1 MSIKDWGSLLKQAQ
15 EMQSKMADVQRD
27 LAEKKVE
34 VSTGGGMVKIV
45 ANGANEIISVHIDDE
60 LINMSD
66 REVLE
71 DLMTGAIN
79 EVHRKVK
86 DLAQEEMTR
95 FTGGI
100 KITLGNETSQNKSEE
115 QKTLEPSDTE

>member
-1 MSIKDWGSLLKQAQ
+1 MSVKDWGALFKQAQ

-27 LAEKKVE
+27 LAEKKIE

-45 ANGANEIISVHIDDE
+45 ANGINEIISVHIDEE
-60 LINMSD
+60 LINMND

-86 DLAQEEMTR
+86 GLAQEEVAR

-100 KITLGNETSQNKSEE
+100 KIPGLF
-115 QKTLEPSDTE
+115 P

>member
-1 MSIKDWGSLLKQAQ
+1 MSVKDWGDLFKQAQ

-27 LAEKKVE
+27 LAAKKIE
-34 VSTGGGMVKIV
+34 VSTGGGMVKII
-45 ANGANEIISVHIDDE
+45 ANGVNEILSIHIDDE
-60 LINMSD
+60 LINMND

-71 DLMTGAIN
+71 DLMIGAVN

-100 KITLGNETSQNKSEE
+100 KIPGLF
-115 QKTLEPSDTE
+115 P

>member
-1 MSIKDWGSLLKQAQ
+1 MSVKDLGSILKQAQ
-15 EMQSKMADVQRD
+15 EMQTKMADVQRD

-34 VSTGGGMVKIV
+34 VSTGGGMVKVV
-45 ANGANEIISVHIDDE
+45 ANGINEIISINIDDE
-60 LINMSD
+60 LISMND

-71 DLMTGAIN
+71 DLLTGAIN

-100 KITLGNETSQNKSEE
+100 KIPGLF
-115 QKTLEPSDTE
+115 P

>member
-1 MSIKDWGSLLKQAQ
+1 MSVKDWGALFKQAQ

-27 LAEKKVE
+27 LAEKKIE

-45 ANGANEIISVHIDDE
+45 ANGINEIISVHIDEE
-60 LINMSD
+60 LINMND

-86 DLAQEEMTR
+86 GLAQEEGAR
-95 FTGGI
+95 FSGGI
-100 KITLGNETSQNKSEE
+100 KIPGLF
-115 QKTLEPSDTE
+115 P

>member
-1 MSIKDWGSLLKQAQ
+1 MSVKDWGALFKQAQ

-27 LAEKKVE
+27 LAGKKVE
-34 VSTGGGMVKIV
+34 VSTGGGMVKIT
-45 ANGANEIISVHIDDE
+45 ANGANEILSIHIDDE
-60 LINMSD
+60 LINMND

-71 DLMTGAIN
+71 DLMIGAVN

-86 DLAQEEMTR
+86 DLAQEEMNR

-100 KITLGNETSQNKSEE
+100 KIPGLF
-115 QKTLEPSDTE
+115 P

>member
-1 MSIKDWGSLLKQAQ
+1 MSVKDLGSIFKQAQ
-15 EMQSKMADVQRD
+15 EMQTKMADVQRD

-34 VSTGGGMVKIV
+34 VSTGGGMVKVV
-45 ANGANEIISVHIDDE
+45 ANGINEIISINIDDE
-60 LINMSD
+60 LISMND

-71 DLMTGAIN
+71 DLLTGAIN

-86 DLAQEEMTR
+86 NLAQEEMTR

-100 KITLGNETSQNKSEE
+100 KIPGLF
-115 QKTLEPSDTE
+115 P

>member
-1 MSIKDWGSLLKQAQ
+1 MSVKDWGSLLKQAQ

-34 VSTGGGMVKIV
+34 ASTGGGMVKIV
-45 ANGANEIISVHIDDE
+45 ANGVNEIISVHIDDE
-60 LINMSD
+60 LINMND

-71 DLMTGAIN
+71 DLITGAIN

-86 DLAQEEMTR
+86 ELAQEEMTR

-100 KITLGNETSQNKSEE
+100 KIPGLF
-115 QKTLEPSDTE
+115 P

>member
-1 MSIKDWGSLLKQAQ
+1 MSIKDWGPLLKQAQ
-15 EMQSKMADVQRD
+15 EMQSKMANVQRD

-34 VSTGGGMVKIV
+34 VSTGGGMVKIE
-45 ANGANEIISVHIDDE
+45 ANGVNEIISVHIDDE

-86 DLAQEEMTR
+86 DLAQKEMTR

-100 KITLGNETSQNKSEE
+100 KIPGLF
-115 QKTLEPSDTE
+115 P

>member
-1 MSIKDWGSLLKQAQ
+1 MSVKDWGALFKQAQ

-27 LAEKKVE
+27 LSEKKVE
-34 VSTGGGMVKIV
+34 VSTGGGMVKIT
-45 ANGANEIISVHIDDE
+45 ANGINEILSIHIDDE
-60 LINMSD
+60 LINMND

-71 DLMTGAIN
+71 DLITGAIN

-100 KITLGNETSQNKSEE
+100 KIPGLF
-115 QKTLEPSDTE
+115 P

>member
-1 MSIKDWGSLLKQAQ
+1 MSIKDWGSFLKQAQ

-27 LAEKKVE
+27 LAQKKVE

-45 ANGANEIISVHIDDE
+45 ANGVNEIISVHIDDE
-60 LINMSD
+60 LINMDD

-71 DLMTGAIN
+71 DLMTGAVN

-100 KITLGNETSQNKSEE
+100 KIPGLF
-115 QKTLEPSDTE
+115 P

>member
-1 MSIKDWGSLLKQAQ
+1 MSIKDLGSLFKQAQ
-15 EMQSKMADVQRD
+15 EMQSKMAEVQRD

-34 VSTGGGMVKIV
+34 VSTGGGMVKIT
-45 ANGANEIISVHIDDE
+45 ANGVNEILSVHIDEE
-60 LINMSD
+60 LISMND

-71 DLMTGAIN
+71 DLIIGAVN

-95 FTGGI
+95 FTGGV
-100 KITLGNETSQNKSEE
+100 KIPGLFS
-115 QKTLEPSDTE
+115 

>member
-1 MSIKDWGSLLKQAQ
+1 MKDFGSLFIQAQ
-15 EMQSKMADVQRD
+15 EMQSKMAEVQRD

-34 VSTGGGMVKIV
+34 VATGGGMVKIV
-45 ANGANEIISVHIDDE
+45 ANGVNEIISVHIDDE
-60 LINMSD
+60 LINMND

-86 DLAQEEMTR
+86 ELAQEEMTR

-100 KITLGNETSQNKSEE
+100 KIPGLF
-115 QKTLEPSDTE
+115 P

>member
-1 MSIKDWGSLLKQAQ
+1 MSVKDWGSLLKQAQ
-15 EMQSKMADVQRD
+15 EMQSKMVDVQRD

-45 ANGANEIISVHIDDE
+45 ANGVNEIISVHIDDE
-60 LINMSD
+60 LINMND

-71 DLMTGAIN
+71 DLITGAIN

-86 DLAQEEMTR
+86 ELAQEEMTR
-95 FTGGI
+95 LTGGI
-100 KITLGNETSQNKSEE
+100 KIPGLF
-115 QKTLEPSDTE
+115 P

>member
-1 MSIKDWGSLLKQAQ
+1 MSVKDLGSIFKQAQ
-15 EMQSKMADVQRD
+15 EMQTKMADVQRD

-34 VSTGGGMVKIV
+34 VSIGGGMVKVV
-45 ANGANEIISVHIDDE
+45 ANGINEIISIHIDDE
-60 LINMSD
+60 LISMND

-71 DLMTGAIN
+71 DLLTGAIN

-100 KITLGNETSQNKSEE
+100 KIPGLF
-115 QKTLEPSDTE
+115 P

>member
-1 MSIKDWGSLLKQAQ
+1 MSVKDLGSLFKQAQ
-15 EMQSKMADVQRD
+15 EMQSKMAEVQRV

-45 ANGANEIISVHIDDE
+45 ANGVNEIISVHIDDE
-60 LINMSD
+60 LINMND

-71 DLMTGAIN
+71 DLITGAIN

-86 DLAQEEMTR
+86 DLAQKEMTR

-100 KITLGNETSQNKSEE
+100 KIPGLF
-115 QKTLEPSDTE
+115 P

>member
-1 MSIKDWGSLLKQAQ
+1 MSVKDLGSLFKQAQ

-34 VSTGGGMVKIV
+34 VSPGGGMIKIL
-45 ANGANEIISVHIDDE
+45 ANGVNEIISVHIDDE
-60 LINMSD
+60 LINMND

-71 DLMTGAIN
+71 DLITGAIN

-86 DLAQEEMTR
+86 ELAQKEMTR

-100 KITLGNETSQNKSEE
+100 KIPGLF
-115 QKTLEPSDTE
+115 P

>member
-1 MSIKDWGSLLKQAQ
+1 MSVKDWGALFKQAQ
-15 EMQSKMADVQRD
+15 EMQSKMVDLQRD
-27 LAEKKVE
+27 LAGKKVE
-34 VSTGGGMVKIV
+34 VSTGGGMVKII
-45 ANGANEIISVHIDDE
+45 ANGVNEILSIHIDDE
-60 LINMSD
+60 LINMND

-71 DLMTGAIN
+71 DLMIGAVN

-100 KITLGNETSQNKSEE
+100 KIPGLF
-115 QKTLEPSDTE
+115 P

>member
-1 MSIKDWGSLLKQAQ
+1 MSVKDLGSLFKQAK
-15 EMQSKMADVQRD
+15 EMQTKMADVQRD

-34 VSTGGGMVKIV
+34 VSTGGGMVKVV
-45 ANGANEIISVHIDDE
+45 ANGINEIISIKIDDE
-60 LINMSD
+60 LISMND

-71 DLMTGAIN
+71 DLLTGAIN

-100 KITLGNETSQNKSEE
+100 KIPGLF
-115 QKTLEPSDTE
+115 P

>member
-1 MSIKDWGSLLKQAQ
+1 MSVKDLGSLFKQAK
-15 EMQSKMADVQRD
+15 EMQTKMADVQRD
-27 LAEKKVE
+27 LAGKKVE
-34 VSTGGGMVKIV
+34 VSTGGGMVKVV
-45 ANGANEIISVHIDDE
+45 ANGINEIISINIDDE
-60 LINMSD
+60 LISMND

-71 DLMTGAIN
+71 DLLTGAIN

-100 KITLGNETSQNKSEE
+100 KIPGLF
-115 QKTLEPSDTE
+115 P

>member
-1 MSIKDWGSLLKQAQ
+1 MSVKDLGSLFKQAQ
-15 EMQSKMADVQRD
+15 EMQSKMADVQRV

-34 VSTGGGMVKIV
+34 VSTGGGMVKIL
-45 ANGANEIISVHIDDE
+45 ANGVNEIISVHIDDE
-60 LINMSD
+60 LINMND

-71 DLMTGAIN
+71 DLITGAIN

-86 DLAQEEMTR
+86 KLAQEEMTR

-100 KITLGNETSQNKSEE
+100 KIPGLF
-115 QKTLEPSDTE
+115 P

>member
-1 MSIKDWGSLLKQAQ
+1 MKDWGALFKQAQ

-34 VSTGGGMVKIV
+34 ASTGGGMVKIT
-45 ANGANEIISVHIDDE
+45 ANGVNEIISIHIDDE
-60 LINMSD
+60 LINMND

-71 DLMTGAIN
+71 DLMIGAVN

-86 DLAQEEMTR
+86 ELAQEEMNR

-100 KITLGNETSQNKSEE
+100 KIPGLF
-115 QKTLEPSDTE
+115 P

>member
-1 MSIKDWGSLLKQAQ
+1 MSVKDLGSIFKQAQ
-15 EMQSKMADVQRD
+15 EMQTKMAHVQRD

-34 VSTGGGMVKIV
+34 VSTGGGMVKVV
-45 ANGANEIISVHIDDE
+45 ANGINEIISINIDDE
-60 LINMSD
+60 LISMND

-71 DLMTGAIN
+71 DLLTGAIN

-100 KITLGNETSQNKSEE
+100 KIPGLF
-115 QKTLEPSDTE
+115 P